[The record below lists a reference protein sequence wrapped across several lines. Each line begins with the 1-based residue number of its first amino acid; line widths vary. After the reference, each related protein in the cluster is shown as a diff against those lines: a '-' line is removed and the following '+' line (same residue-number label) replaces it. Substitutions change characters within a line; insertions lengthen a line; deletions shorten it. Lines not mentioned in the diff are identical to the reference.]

1 MSNCAIILAGGEGK
15 RMKSNKP
22 KTLSEVLGKPMLWW
36 VMSALKKAGIDDIC
50 VVKGFRKECIEEYL
64 STLDFEVES
73 VFQAERLGTGHAVM
87 MAKDFL
93 KAHDGNVVILNG
105 DAPFM
110 TAETIEKSLEQHIS
124 SGAAA
129 TVISARVD
137 DPAGYGRI
145 VRDDSGSLKAIVE
158 HKDADEATRAIDE
171 VNSGGYWFDCQ
182 LLLSV
187 LDRIRSG
194 GFDITE
200 ADLIH
205 EGATINTVGRM
216 HMVKAFVKKGYA
228 KTEAE
233 AFEKYIDDDGEF
245 FVKKFSLTP
254 EDSIELIHRSGGIA
268 IFAHPAQAADTE
280 EELFELSN
288 RLKAAG
294 IDGMECLYSRYTPA
308 ETEMCFKIAR
318 ELDILPSGGSDFHGE
333 NKPDVRLGVVS
344 GGDGYIPY
352 EYLERLK
359 GKRS

>member
-15 RMKSNKP
+15 RMKSDKP

-93 KAHDGNVVILNG
+93 ASHDGNVVILNG

-110 TAETIEKSLEQHIS
+110 TAETIEKSLEQHLA

-137 DPAGYGRI
+137 DPTGYGRI
-145 VRDDSGSLKAIVE
+145 VRDDSGNLKAIVE

-187 LDRIRSG
+187 LDRIKSDNAAG
-194 GFDITE
+194 EYYLPDAIALLLSDGK
-200 ADLIH
+200 
-205 EGATINTVGRM
+205 TVG
-216 HMVKAFVKKGYA
+216 AY
-228 KTEAE
+228 TAE
-233 AFEKYIDDDGEF
+233 CSDAVLGAND
-245 FVKKFSLTP
+245 
-254 EDSIELIHRSGGIA
+254 
-268 IFAHPAQAADTE
+268 PAQL
-280 EELFELSN
+280 EELN
-288 RLKAAG
+288 Q
-294 IDGMECLYSRYTPA
+294 
-308 ETEMCFKIAR
+308 IAR
-318 ELDILPSGGSDFHGE
+318 E
-333 NKPDVRLGVVS
+333 K
-344 GGDGYIPY
+344 GY
-352 EYLERLK
+352 
-359 GKRS
+359 SC

>member
-15 RMKSNKP
+15 RMKSDKP

-50 VVKGFRKECIEEYL
+50 VVKGFKKECIEEYL

-93 KAHDGNVVILNG
+93 ASHDGNVVILNG

-110 TAETIEKSLEQHIS
+110 TAETIEKSLEQHLA

-145 VRDDSGSLKAIVE
+145 VRDDSGNLKAIVE

-171 VNSGGYWFDCQ
+171 VNSGGYWFDCR

-187 LDRIRSG
+187 LDRIKSDNAAG
-194 GFDITE
+194 EYYLPDAIALLL
-200 ADLIH
+200 AD
-205 EGATINTVGRM
+205 GKTVG
-216 HMVKAFVKKGYA
+216 AY
-228 KTEAE
+228 TAE
-233 AFEKYIDDDGEF
+233 CSDAVLGAND
-245 FVKKFSLTP
+245 
-254 EDSIELIHRSGGIA
+254 
-268 IFAHPAQAADTE
+268 PAQL
-280 EELFELSN
+280 EELN
-288 RLKAAG
+288 R
-294 IDGMECLYSRYTPA
+294 
-308 ETEMCFKIAR
+308 IAR
-318 ELDILPSGGSDFHGE
+318 E
-333 NKPDVRLGVVS
+333 K
-344 GGDGYIPY
+344 GY
-352 EYLERLK
+352 
-359 GKRS
+359 SC